1 MPDEAR
7 LDRMIDRLVDDEPA
21 EWPARAP
28 DGHATAT
35 MAPDDAEAL
44 ELLRLLDELG
54 AVNRAFQRGEYSD
67 FDALMHR
74 PAAPPQDAAAGG
86 AQGPE
91 SGDALAAWGRYRLEE
106 KIGHGGFGSVYRG
119 WDPVLQMPVAIKI
132 LHRRHGDAQLA
143 ERLIREGQLLAQVK
157 HPNVVRVLNVEEHEG
172 RVGLVME
179 YLRGETLEQMVNAR
193 GMLNH
198 REATVIAEDVCRALT
213 AVHVVG
219 LVHRDVKARNIIRE
233 HDGRI
238 VLMDFGAGMSF
249 DSPEARTFVGTPLY
263 MAPELLRG
271 GPATLASDV
280 YAVGVLLYF
289 LVTRRY
295 PYEGHTVDDIRVAHA
310 RGRMQALLSL
320 RADLPQA
327 YGKVVERALATDPR
341 ERFSSPGALLQAL
354 LDARTTDTHWRQVA
368 LYVGAGV
375 AALATVLT
383 LGGAITSGVFNAAL
397 GRQAYATEGVVE
409 WFVLGRRSMLL
420 PLLLTLLGV
429 GVVGLLLAIRSVLLP
444 IVPIARV
451 LEEAAARRARSLAE
465 SLGVFDPG
473 VASGWLV
480 LVTGGSLLAV
490 WIHWAALISA
500 VFSSVSTAPP
510 ETLAILGPSSQAYQ
524 ANYRVVLAL
533 LASANAAAWYVLWRL
548 ARARG
553 LAMPSWLVPTQLAM
567 LVLLYGSM
575 QVTYRLVYD
584 SDQFP
589 RATWQS
595 MDCFVLGE
603 RSDGVLLFCP
613 SATARVNTV
622 SRTAV
627 TVVEAGP
634 GLNMF
639 AFFEQRARPS
649 F

>member
-7 LDRMIDRLVDDEPA
+7 LDRIIDRLVDSASEEGPSIAQDGQA
-21 EWPARAP
+21 AATVAP
-28 DGHATAT
+28 G
-35 MAPDDAEAL
+35 DAEAL

-54 AVNRAFQRGEYSD
+54 AVNRGFQRGEFSD
-67 FDALMHR
+67 FEALLDR
-74 PAAPPQDAAAGG
+74 PAARQDAADRRAATGLD
-86 AQGPE
+86 
-91 SGDALAAWGRYRLEE
+91 SGDTLTAWGRYRLEE

-271 GPATLASDV
+271 GPATIASDV
-280 YAVGVLLYF
+280 YAVGVLLFY

-320 RADLPQA
+320 RTDLPQA
-327 YGKVVERALATDPR
+327 YVKVVERALATDPR
-341 ERFSSPGALLQAL
+341 ERFSSPGALLQAM
-354 LDARTTDTHWRQVA
+354 LDVRTPAQDRKHVAMQV
-368 LYVGAGV
+368 V
-375 AALATVLT
+375 AAAAGLAVTLTV
-383 LGGAITSGVFNAAL
+383 GGAITSGVFNAAL
-397 GRQAYATEGVVE
+397 GRQDYATEGLVE
-409 WFVLGRRSMLL
+409 WFVLGRRSLVM
-420 PLLLTLLGV
+420 PLFLTLLGV
-429 GVVGLLLAIRSVLLP
+429 GSVGFLISIRHLALGVSP
-444 IVPIARV
+444 S
-451 LEEAAARRARSLAE
+451 ARRLDARLEGLWTRTATSMRLEDPFYSSCWLLTATAIV
-465 SLGVFDPG
+465 LG
-473 VASGWLV
+473 ASWFYWWPLID
-480 LVTGGSLLAV
+480 AV
-490 WIHWAALISA
+490 MSD
-500 VFSSVSTAPP
+500 SSTAPATVLGVLSA
-510 ETLAILGPSSQAYQ
+510 EREEYWTYFRMALAGL
-524 ANYRVVLAL
+524 V
-533 LASANAAAWYVLWRL
+533 SANVAGTYGLTRF

-553 LAMPSWLVPTQLAM
+553 RSLPTWLLPAEVA
-567 LVLLYGSM
+567 LVALILVSM
-575 QVTYRLVYD
+575 QVPYRLVRD
-584 SDQFP
+584 NDEFP
-589 RATWQS
+589 LAKWGQEN
-595 MDCFVLGE
+595 CHLLGE
-603 RSDGVLLFCP
+603 HHGRALLFCEALSPRRREVPQSEIVVDTYASRVSLFAAFAP
-613 SATARVNTV
+613 SAR
-622 SRTAV
+622 
-627 TVVEAGP
+627 
-634 GLNMF
+634 
-639 AFFEQRARPS
+639 
-649 F
+649 